1 MCAFVCLCENKPV
14 CVSSLI
20 IVCLCVGKAG
30 AKGADSKNNIK
41 KAAVAKPNSI
51 KNLFMNSNVKKPAEV
66 SVCICAPVYQKS
78 LR

>member
-1 MCAFVCLCENKPV
+1 M
-14 CVSSLI
+14 
-20 IVCLCVGKAG
+20 G

-66 SVCICAPVYQKS
+66 SVCICAPVYQES